1 MSFPGIGITKT
12 PYYRMHE
19 ESNRA
24 RVSESRTK
32 HLNDLKFGIF
42 PKKAVK
48 IRHYSLENIKRE
60 LFEVYKYKNELEES
74 KNIDVIS
81 KKLRSIV
88 RSNEKFWGKSN
99 NNTYTEPNN
108 NNERYVKGSGM
119 LRGLSSTVE
128 TSRREESQG
137 PRYIFTKGFKKIVL
151 NYN

>member
-1 MSFPGIGITKT
+1 
-12 PYYRMHE
+12 MHE

-42 PKKAVK
+42 AKKTVK

-88 RSNEKFWGKSN
+88 RSNEKFWGKSDN
-99 NNTYTEPNN
+99 FTYTEPNN
-108 NNERYVKGSGM
+108 ERNVKGSGL

-128 TSRREESQG
+128 TSRREENQC
-137 PRYIFTKGFKKIVL
+137 PRYIFTKSFKKIVL
-151 NYN
+151 

>member
-1 MSFPGIGITKT
+1 
-12 PYYRMHE
+12 MHE

-42 PKKAVK
+42 PKKPVK

-74 KNIDVIS
+74 RDIDVIS

-88 RSNEKFWGKSN
+88 RSNEKFWGKSTN
-99 NNTYTEPNN
+99 NNTGNTYTEPNYN
-108 NNERYVKGSGM
+108 AKGSSGM

-128 TSRREESQG
+128 TSQREESQG

-151 NYN
+151 